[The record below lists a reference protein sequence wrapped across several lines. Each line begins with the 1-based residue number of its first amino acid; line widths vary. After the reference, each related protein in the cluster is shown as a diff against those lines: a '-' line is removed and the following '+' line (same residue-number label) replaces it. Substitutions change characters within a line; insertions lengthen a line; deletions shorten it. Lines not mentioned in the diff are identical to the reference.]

1 MSQMPSAPAQRR
13 VHWRNL
19 STVVS
24 AAFLIGTETIGVAY
38 AFSWALAGW
47 LGLGDLGTQVL
58 HVVGFALGV
67 SAIVWFLRRAVQ
79 VEPIW
84 D

>member
-1 MSQMPSAPAQRR
+1 MPQSGQRR

-24 AAFLIGTETIGVAY
+24 ASILLGTETVGVAY

-47 LGLGDLGTQVL
+47 LGLGDTGTLIL
-58 HVVGFALGV
+58 HILGFALGC

-79 VEPIW
+79 VEPIF